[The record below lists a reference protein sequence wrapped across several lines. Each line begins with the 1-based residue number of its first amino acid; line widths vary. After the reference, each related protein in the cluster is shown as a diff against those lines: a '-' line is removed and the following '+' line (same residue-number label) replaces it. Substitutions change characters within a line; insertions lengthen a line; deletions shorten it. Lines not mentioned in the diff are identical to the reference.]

1 MAKDRIRFA
10 QLSFWFSHGRGICN
24 AATNHPNVDLVTV
37 WDADHKRG
45 KAGADQFNVDFTT
58 DLDELLAR
66 DDIDAVGICS
76 ETQLHAEHIIKA
88 AEAGKH
94 VMVEKPFTRTPAEA
108 DKAIAAA
115 EKGGAQIMPVYNLRF
130 SPAHERMKQAVDSGE
145 LGPIFQ
151 VRRRHGHDKYRAQ
164 DYDAEK
170 VQNDPDDPWFDA
182 EAEGRASLYH
192 AGSHSVFWMLWMF
205 GMPESVVS
213 LGGTKVTGLPVE
225 DNNVAVYR
233 YPDQMLVTLQTSETE
248 TRAPLAT
255 EIYGFEGSIIQV
267 RGDNPST
274 KLDFGDT
281 ASLMLQKEGDD
292 AWQPLTDYHRGFV
305 PPGSRPPDIFFD
317 ALLEGKEM
325 PITMYDGRRCVQ
337 ILAATELAGK
347 EKRQVE
353 LSEMTG

>member
-1 MAKDRIRFA
+1 MPKDKIRFA
-10 QLSFWFSHGRGICN
+10 QLSFWFSHANGICN
-24 AATNHPNVDLVTV
+24 AAKNHPSVELVGV
-37 WDADHKRG
+37 WDANPDRG
-45 KAGADQFNVDFTT
+45 KAGASKFDVDFIA

-76 ETQLHAEHIIKA
+76 ETQLHGEHIIKA

-94 VMVEKPFTRTPAEA
+94 VLVEKPFARTPAQA
-108 DKAIAAA
+108 DEAIAAA
-115 EKGGAQIMPVYNLRF
+115 EKNNVKVMPVYNLRF
-130 SPAHERMKQAVDSGE
+130 SPAHERMKEAVDSDE
-145 LGPIFQ
+145 LGPIYH

-164 DYDAEK
+164 DFDAQK
-170 VQNDPDDPWFDA
+170 VQDDPEDPWFDA
-182 EAEGRASLYH
+182 ESEGRHSLYH

-213 LGGTKVTGLPVE
+213 LGGSRVHGLPVE

-233 YPDQMLVTLQTSETE
+233 YADQMLVTLQTSETE

-255 EIYGFEGSIIQV
+255 EIYGYEGSIIQV

-274 KLDFGDT
+274 KMDFGDT
-281 ASLMLQKEGDD
+281 ASLMLYKEGTD
-292 AWQPLTDYHRGFV
+292 AWRPLTEYHRSFV
-305 PPGSRPPDIFFD
+305 PPESRPPDIFFD
-317 ALLEGKEM
+317 ALYAGKEM

-353 LSEMTG
+353 LSEITG

>member
-1 MAKDRIRFA
+1 MPKDRIGFA
-10 QLSFWFSHGRGICN
+10 QLSFWFSHANGICT

-37 WDADHKRG
+37 WDANPERG
-45 KAGADQFNVDFTT
+45 KAGAEQFNVEFTA

-66 DDIDAVGICS
+66 EDIDAVGICS
-76 ETQLHAEHIIKA
+76 ETQLHAEHVITA

-108 DKAIAAA
+108 DEAIAAA
-115 EKGGAQIMPVYNLRF
+115 EKAGVHVMPVYNLRL

-145 LGPIFQ
+145 LGPIFH

-164 DYDAEK
+164 DYDAGK
-170 VQNDPDDPWFDA
+170 IQNDPEDPWFDA
-182 EAEGRASLYH
+182 EAEGRASLYY

-213 LGGTKVTGLPVE
+213 LGGSRVPGLPVE

-233 YPDQMLVTLQTSETE
+233 YSDQMLVTLHTSETE
-248 TRAPLAT
+248 SRAPLAT
-255 EIYGFEGSIIQV
+255 EIFGYNGAIVQV
-267 RGDNPST
+267 RGDIPSC
-274 KLDFGDT
+274 KMDFGDT
-281 ASLMLQKEGDD
+281 APLMLYKEGEDT
-292 AWQPLTDYHRGFV
+292 WQPLNEYHRYFV
-305 PPGSRPPDIFFD
+305 PPDSRPPDIFFD

-325 PITMYDGRRCVQ
+325 PISMYDGRRCVQ

-353 LSEMTG
+353 LSEITG